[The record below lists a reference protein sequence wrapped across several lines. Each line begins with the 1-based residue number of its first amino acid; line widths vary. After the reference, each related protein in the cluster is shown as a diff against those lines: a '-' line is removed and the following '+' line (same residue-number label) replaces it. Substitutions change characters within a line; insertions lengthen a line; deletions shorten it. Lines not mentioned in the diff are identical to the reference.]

1 MYLIEKVHL
10 SKETKDGRCKQI
22 FGEEPLGKENSQC
35 KGLKVSMPDVLENSK
50 ETSVAGSD

>member
-35 KGLKVSMPDVLENSK
+35 KGRKV
-50 ETSVAGSD
+50 